1 MGTLRTSA
9 WRRIHSSLLRPS
21 TAHSPS
27 FLHSPLLSP
36 LPAGSVRALS
46 IGSSTPVQNNKH
58 NQPAFSVV
66 YGESAPSL
74 PDPYA
79 IVSSQLRPLD
89 ESLHELVGSDHP
101 VLARVV
107 HHFFELAGK
116 RFRPTVV
123 LLAARAANGG
133 AEANASQVRLAEI
146 TEMIHAA
153 SHLHN
158 DIHDLADARR
168 GSRAASKIYG
178 NKVAVLAGDFLLARA
193 SVFLSRLDNCT
204 ATELIAT
211 AIEQSVSGEMMQA
224 RASAQELLQF
234 EHYSTFTYRKT
245 GALVAHSCRAS
256 AVLSSASDDVGE
268 ALQQYGRHLG
278 IAYQL
283 VDDMLDF
290 KCRHTAT
297 LCFLVNT

>member
-9 WRRIHSSLLRPS
+9 WRRIHSSLLRRA

-36 LPAGSVRALS
+36 LLAGSVRALS
-46 IGSSTPVQNNKH
+46 IGSSPPVQNNKH

-66 YGESAPSL
+66 YGEAAPSL

-133 AEANASQVRLAEI
+133 AEANASQVPLAFALLPFFPPTSPDSPI
-146 TEMIHAA
+146 
-153 SHLHN
+153 
-158 DIHDLADARR
+158 
-168 GSRAASKIYG
+168 
-178 NKVAVLAGDFLLARA
+178 FLLFP
-193 SVFLSRLDNCT
+193 SLIPFPPLDSPILSPPPPISLPNLT
-204 ATELIAT
+204 SAT
-211 AIEQSVSGEMMQA
+211 ASLCIHP
-224 RASAQELLQF
+224 LL
-234 EHYSTFTYRKT
+234 SPPPLPT
-245 GALVAHSCRAS
+245 LVFFRPRRCGSPRS
-256 AVLSSASDDVGE
+256 
-268 ALQQYGRHLG
+268 R
-278 IAYQL
+278 
-283 VDDMLDF
+283 
-290 KCRHTAT
+290 R
-297 LCFLVNT
+297 

>member
-1 MGTLRTSA
+1 
-9 WRRIHSSLLRPS
+9 
-21 TAHSPS
+21 
-27 FLHSPLLSP
+27 
-36 LPAGSVRALS
+36 
-46 IGSSTPVQNNKH
+46 
-58 NQPAFSVV
+58 
-66 YGESAPSL
+66 
-74 PDPYA
+74 
-79 IVSSQLRPLD
+79 
-89 ESLHELVGSDHP
+89 
-101 VLARVV
+101 
-107 HHFFELAGK
+107 
-116 RFRPTVV
+116 
-123 LLAARAANGG
+123 
-133 AEANASQVRLAEI
+133 
-146 TEMIHAA
+146 MIHAA

-290 KCRHTAT
+290 KCRHTTT
-297 LCFLVNT
+297 LCLLVNTCIRSVSFE